1 MRRIAKK
8 SAAIAAKKTGFL
20 FRKFMRG
27 NIKIP
32 QANMPC
38 GMAKNAEPG
47 VRPCQKLPGLVG
59 GVLVGLVV
67 LDEAVDAECGDDA
80 HGGDY
85 DILDDFAHK
94 KTPEAISS
102 LKILFF

>member
-1 MRRIAKK
+1 MPK
-8 SAAIAAKKTGFL
+8 AA
-20 FRKFMRG
+20 
-27 NIKIP
+27 
-32 QANMPC
+32 
-38 GMAKNAEPG
+38 
-47 VRPCQKLPGLVG
+47 GLVG
-59 GVLVGLVV
+59 GVFVGLVV

-102 LKILFF
+102 LKIIFF

>member
-1 MRRIAKK
+1 MRYGKK
-8 SAAIAAKKTGFL
+8 RRTRGPTVPKAA
-20 FRKFMRG
+20 
-27 NIKIP
+27 
-32 QANMPC
+32 
-38 GMAKNAEPG
+38 
-47 VRPCQKLPGLVG
+47 GLVG

-94 KTPEAISS
+94 KL
-102 LKILFF
+102 LKLFLALKYFFFDEKQVYFYN